1 MHLAQTAQ
9 KRLPGVAG
17 VSDTLG
23 VIYYKKDLAGL
34 AISALKFS
42 TEAEPENAIYHY
54 HLGLAYHSAGDAS
67 TPERVSREPWR

>member
-1 MHLAQTAQ
+1 MSLCTSLKPP

-23 VIYYKKDLAGL
+23 YIYYKKDLAGL

-54 HLGLAYHSAGDAS
+54 HPDWLTTARATRR
-67 TPERVSREPWR
+67 TPELIFA